1 MEVTEEEFL
10 ENHVGITSGVIP
22 LSPYRTEQPTMICG
36 PGRGGTSALAGSF
49 VKSGVC
55 NFVATDLSDGGNY
68 ELKGINTMLTDKVSG
83 AVEFKKFREETQS
96 GYAKD
101 FVFKTPSYEIIQRA
115 NPELTEAWSGAN
127 LIVMVRDPV
136 CLAMREYSVEI
147 ERKRNQDRHIE
158 AATRRVIS
166 SVKAAYELSDKM
178 GVALVSYEKLM
189 LATSEAFDSINT
201 WMGREFLVKRN
212 CTKFLVANNP
222 CYLRRQTLGLAR
234 IRKKRGNGNG

>member
-10 ENHVGITSGVIP
+10 ENHVGVTSGVIP
-22 LSPYRTEQPTMICG
+22 LSPYRSQQPSMICG

-68 ELKGINTMLTDKVSG
+68 ELKDINTMLIDKVSG
-83 AVEFKKFREETQS
+83 GAAFKKFRQETQKN
-96 GYAKD
+96 YAKD
-101 FVFKTPSYEIIQRA
+101 FMFKTPSYEMIQRA

-147 ERKRNQDRHIE
+147 DRKRNQERHVE
-158 AATRRVIS
+158 AATRRVTS
-166 SVKAAYELSDKM
+166 SIKAAYELSDRM
-178 GVALVSYEKLM
+178 GVVLVSYEKLM
-189 LATSEAFDSINT
+189 LATSEAFDSINS
-201 WMGREFLVKRN
+201 WLGKEFLIERN
-212 CTKFLVANNP
+212 CIKFLVANNP
-222 CYLRRQTLGLAR
+222 SYLKRQTLGLAR
-234 IRKKRGNGNG
+234 IRKKRANA